1 LLAGNRVF
9 TWKIFRPAGVSVSF
23 GCLSSKAYRHNSG
36 NRLCRCGIM
45 QNVILNGM
53 QFGDEM
59 NQLNSVAERGIP
71 PEALEVMARIDARR
85 KNFNRNLKISL
96 AIMVLLLFLSLVV
109 LGLDFKFMGK
119 WLGFILTG
127 LGFTLLVSV
136 LAISLACVL
145 SVLGALGRLSRNPI
159 LNAMATLYVSLIR
172 GTPLLVQVYMWYL
185 ALPQIGGA
193 LQELGFV
200 GIQKYLTLPAIP
212 AGIMAL
218 AVCYGAYMTET
229 VRAGIQSIK
238 IGQNEAAKALGMT
251 RAQTMRRVI
260 FPQAL
265 RVIIPPVSNE
275 FIAMVKDSSLVS
287 LMGVWELSFRAI
299 KIGRRYFQSL
309 EMLILVAVIYWVMC
323 IILQTVQEKIEK
335 HMAKGERGAN
345 G

>member
-1 LLAGNRVF
+1 LVGATKYANRD
-9 TWKIFRPAGVSVSF
+9 SV
-23 GCLSSKAYRHNSG
+23 
-36 NRLCRCGIM
+36 
-45 QNVILNGM
+45 NGM
-53 QFGDEM
+53 QFGGEM
-59 NQLNSVAERGIP
+59 NQPNSVAERGIP
-71 PEALEVMARIDARR
+71 PEALEVMRRIDARR
-85 KNFNRNLKISL
+85 RNFNINLKISL
-96 AIMVLLLFLSLVV
+96 AVMVGLLIGGLVV
-109 LGLDFKFMGK
+109 LGLDFKFMGN
-119 WLGFILTG
+119 WLGFILMG
-127 LGFTLLVSV
+127 LGFTLMVSV
-136 LAISLACVL
+136 LAISLACIF

-159 LNAMATLYVSLIR
+159 LNGMATLYVSLIR

-193 LQELGFV
+193 LERLGLV

-251 RAQTMRRVI
+251 GAQTMRRVI

-265 RVIIPPVSNE
+265 RIIIPPVSNE

-309 EMLILVAVIYWVMC
+309 EMLVMVAMIYWVMC
-323 IILQTVQEKIEK
+323 IILQTVQERIEK
-335 HMAKGERGAN
+335 HMARGERGEH

>member
-1 LLAGNRVF
+1 
-9 TWKIFRPAGVSVSF
+9 
-23 GCLSSKAYRHNSG
+23 
-36 NRLCRCGIM
+36 
-45 QNVILNGM
+45 
-53 QFGDEM
+53 M

-71 PEALEVMARIDARR
+71 PEALEVMRSIDARR
-85 KNFNRNLKISL
+85 RNFSRNTKISL
-96 AIMVLLLFLSLVV
+96 AVMVLLLVLTLVV
-109 LGLDFKFMGK
+109 LGLDFKFMAK
-119 WLGFILTG
+119 WLKFILTG
-127 LGFTLLVSV
+127 IGFTLMVSV

-145 SVLGALGRLSRNPI
+145 SVIGALGRLSRNPVF
-159 LNAMATLYVSLIR
+159 NATATLYVSLIR

-193 LQELGFV
+193 LEKLGLV
-200 GIQKYLTLPAIP
+200 GVQKYLTLPAIP

-251 RAQTMRRVI
+251 GAQTMRRVI

-309 EMLILVAVIYWVMC
+309 EMLIMVAVIYWVMC
-323 IILQTVQEKIEK
+323 IVLQTIQERIEK
-335 HMAKGERGAN
+335 HMARGERGGN

>member
-1 LLAGNRVF
+1 MNE
-9 TWKIFRPAGVSVSF
+9 TSSVV
-23 GCLSSKAYRHNSG
+23 K
-36 NRLCRCGIM
+36 
-45 QNVILNGM
+45 
-53 QFGDEM
+53 
-59 NQLNSVAERGIP
+59 RGIP
-71 PEALEVMARIDARR
+71 PEALEVMNQIDARQR
-85 KNFNRNLKISL
+85 RFKRNLKISL
-96 AIMVLLLFLSLVV
+96 AGMVVLLFLGFVV

-119 WLGFILTG
+119 WLGFILMG
-127 LGFTLLVSV
+127 IGFTLLVST
-136 LAISLACVL
+136 LAISLACVF
-145 SVLGALGRLSRNPI
+145 SVIGALGRLSRNPI
-159 LNAMATLYVSLIR
+159 FNGMATLYVSLIR
-172 GTPLLVQVYMWYL
+172 GTPLLVQIYMWYL

-193 LQELGFV
+193 LEKLGLV
-200 GIQKYLTLPAIP
+200 GIQKYFTLPAIP

-238 IGQNEAAKALGMT
+238 IGQSEAARALGMT
-251 RAQTMRRVI
+251 FTQTMRRII

-309 EMLILVAVIYWVMC
+309 EMLIMVAMIYWVMC
-323 IILQTVQEKIEK
+323 IILQTIQEKIEK
-335 HMAKGERGAN
+335 HMARGERGEH